1 MKGITKILG
10 GLFIV
15 LVAILYVPNNIKA
28 AEMSDEFKTYLN
40 EKGELEIKSIV
51 PTNEEFLAGVIDLF
65 TYRDNEW
72 LGLSFSDFKDDY
84 SETNF
89 IINGDDEVNKESHP
103 VKIKWVY
110 DPKIK
115 LQVDKYMSKLP
126 ENLTTFE
133 VRDLELVNYWLN
145 GYANGESLTYYSSH
159 LKSYFDYTNF
169 KMDFKGGGHD
179 KFELEGIGNGTIMYN
194 DSIYGLIPHAKI
206 EAKSIIYIDES
217 VGDTEEEIIAAVQKR
232 IDDYVGEGK
241 VTVELAGE
249 SIYDLYI
256 DEFDFNISYN
266 EEQLEFWTKEYE
278 KYSEQYQTNCVDNPV
293 TDIDA
298 CNQYK
303 TERDN
308 ASKELSDNN
317 YPDKIDMEKYYKES
331 FIERWND
338 GSYDYLKD
346 AVNDWYFSA
355 HMQFGDLMYSPYFI
369 VVKDSSKMINPSVKT
384 ADINTDIEI
393 STDAKLPLDTTIEAS
408 ELTKGTEYER
418 IVKLLNLTDNLMF
431 DLKLYSSSLDDYI
444 TELDNGEFEV
454 KIPVP
459 DEFKGKTLSVYYV
472 DENDEIHDYDVEPE
486 GDYIKFKTTHFSI
499 YTLGYK
505 ETSVPKTSDGILVSI
520 IIAAFSL
527 IGLIGTKLLLKK
539 SSLR

>member
-249 SIYDLYI
+249 SIYDLYN

>member
-1 MKGITKILG
+1 MKGINKILG

-145 GYANGESLTYYSSH
+145 GYVNGESLTYYSSH

-256 DEFDFNISYN
+256 DEFDFNISYY
-266 EEQLEFWTKEYE
+266 EEQLEFWSEEYE

-346 AVNDWYFSA
+346 AVNDWYFFA